1 MNEKYSTLEINRDG
15 KLVSNETLYNNIAHE
30 VTGLW
35 EITNVSILDEIS
47 LKPEDLIQPI
57 IE

>member
-1 MNEKYSTLEINRDG
+1 MNDKYSTLEINIDG
-15 KLVSNETLYNNIAHE
+15 KLVSNETLYNNMAHE

-35 EITNVSILDEIS
+35 EITNTSVLDEIS

>member
-15 KLVSNETLYNNIAHE
+15 KLVSNETLYNNMVHE
-30 VTGLW
+30 VTGFW
-35 EITNVSILDEIS
+35 EITNTTAIEQIAINT
-47 LKPEDLIQPI
+47 EDLIQPI